1 MAAVMLCQRV
11 ESLVWSFAHER
22 VCVSGGSRMLWARG
36 SISMMIMGAP
46 QCWHR
51 NVGAVDRLSP

>member
-1 MAAVMLCQRV
+1 MLCQQV
-11 ESLVWSFAHER
+11 EPLVWSLAHER
-22 VCVSGGSRMLWARG
+22 VWVSGGARMLWARG

-51 NVGAVDRLSP
+51 NVDAVDRFSR